1 MAEYVTLKKHDGTI
15 IYPQVDPKTIDFSNT
30 FYPGQLLAVARNTA
44 TLEWYGTTPTVWS
57 VGTWSQYGMM
67 AQNTNLYR
75 LQIDNTTNKT
85 MTILLEL
92 NCPTVCTVANTY
104 TSTYLWEVD
113 SSNTRIAG
121 LANAILSCNNGSTN
135 IWAPVY
141 LKKIVTVAPNTTK
154 YFIAAVYTSSNN
166 TCKWF
171 GGDTTTSLP
180 STTFGGDS
188 CIISAK
194 LLNLA

>member
-15 IYPQVDPKTIDFSNT
+15 IYPQINPKTIDLSNT
-30 FYPGQLLAVARNTA
+30 FYPGQILAVARNTA
-44 TLEWYGTTPTVWS
+44 TLEWYGTTPSIWS
-57 VGTWSQYGMM
+57 SGTWSQYGMM
-67 AQNTNLYR
+67 AQSSYLYR
-75 LQIDNTTNKT
+75 LKIDNTTDKT
-85 MTILLEL
+85 MTIFLEL
-92 NCPTVCTVANTY
+92 NCPTVFTNSNTY

-113 SSNTRIAG
+113 SSNTRIAC
-121 LANAILSCNNGSTN
+121 LANSILSNNNGAQN
-135 IWAPVY
+135 LWGPVY
-141 LKKIVTVAPNTTK
+141 LRKIVTVAPNTIK
-154 YFIAAVYTSSNN
+154 YFAAAVYTSANN

-194 LLNLA
+194 LLSLA